1 MIGSLIGLIKE
12 KTPSAI
18 LLEVNGIGYEI
29 SIPLSTSFQLPKVG
43 ESAFLLTHLVVR
55 EDQHSLY
62 GFATEEERKLFRAL
76 IKISGVGAKL
86 AITILSGTNVT
97 GFIQSVVNE
106 DIDALVHLPGIG
118 KKTAERL
125 VVEMKDKIS
134 EISEILSFIST
145 TSLSAVFLPMPGKW
159 TRASMSSFTTD
170 WMNPVT
176 FVPERIVIANLAP
189 TPLIFIS
196 ALNNFLSSSV
206 ANP

>member
-29 SIPLSTSFQLPKVG
+29 AVPLSTSFQLPNVG
-43 ESAFLLTHLVVR
+43 ESAYLLTHLVVR

-62 GFATEEERKLFRAL
+62 GFATDEERKLFRAL

-86 AITILSGTNVT
+86 AITILSGTNVN
-97 GFIQSVVNE
+97 GFIQSVLNE

-125 VVEMKDKIS
+125 IVEMKDKVS
-134 EISEILSFIST
+134 EITSDEN
-145 TSLSAVFLPMPGKW
+145 SLSQNNENSAVAEAINAL
-159 TRASMSSFTTD
+159 
-170 WMNPVT
+170 V
-176 FVPERIVIANLAP
+176 NLGYKTKDAK
-189 TPLIFIS
+189 TILDKIESEGLTVEELIRQ
-196 ALNNFLSSSV
+196 ALKSLNK
-206 ANP
+206 

>member
-12 KTPSAI
+12 KTPSSI

-29 SIPLSTSFQLPKVG
+29 AVPLSTSFQLPNVG
-43 ESAFLLTHLVVR
+43 ESAYLLTHLVVR

-62 GFATEEERKLFRAL
+62 GFATDEERKLFRAL

-86 AITILSGTNVT
+86 AITILSGTNVN

-125 VVEMKDKIS
+125 IVEMKDKVS
-134 EISEILSFIST
+134 EISSDENNLSQNNEN
-145 TSLSAVFLPMPGKW
+145 SAV
-159 TRASMSSFTTD
+159 AEA
-170 WMNPVT
+170 MNALV
-176 FVPERIVIANLAP
+176 NLGYKTKDAK
-189 TPLIFIS
+189 TILDKIESEGLTVEELIRQ
-196 ALNNFLSSSV
+196 ALKSLNK
-206 ANP
+206 

>member
-55 EDQHSLY
+55 DDQHSLY

-125 VVEMKDKIS
+125 VMEMKDKIS
-134 EISEILSFIST
+134 EISDEQQNLQDSGVN
-145 TSLSAVFLPMPGKW
+145 SAVAEAINAL
-159 TRASMSSFTTD
+159 
-170 WMNPVT
+170 V
-176 FVPERIVIANLAP
+176 NLGYKTKDAKNILDKIDSEELSVED
-189 TPLIFIS
+189 LIRQ
-196 ALNNFLSSSV
+196 ALKSLNK
-206 ANP
+206 

>member
-29 SIPLSTSFQLPKVG
+29 AVPLSTSFQLPNVG
-43 ESAFLLTHLVVR
+43 ESAYLLTHLVVR

-62 GFATEEERKLFRAL
+62 GFATDEERKLFRAL

-86 AITILSGTNVT
+86 AITILSGTNVN

-125 VVEMKDKIS
+125 IVEMKDKVS
-134 EISEILSFIST
+134 EISSDEN
-145 TSLSAVFLPMPGKW
+145 SLSQNNENSAVAEAINAL
-159 TRASMSSFTTD
+159 
-170 WMNPVT
+170 V
-176 FVPERIVIANLAP
+176 NLGYKTKDAK
-189 TPLIFIS
+189 TILDKIESEGLTVEELIRQ
-196 ALNNFLSSSV
+196 ALKSLNK
-206 ANP
+206 

>member
-43 ESAFLLTHLVVR
+43 DSAFLLTHLVVR

-134 EISEILSFIST
+134 EISDEQQNLQDSGVN
-145 TSLSAVFLPMPGKW
+145 SAVAEAINAL
-159 TRASMSSFTTD
+159 
-170 WMNPVT
+170 V
-176 FVPERIVIANLAP
+176 NLGYKTKDAKNILDKIDSEELSVED
-189 TPLIFIS
+189 LIRQ
-196 ALNNFLSSSV
+196 ALKSLNK
-206 ANP
+206 

>member
-12 KTPSAI
+12 KTPSSI

-29 SIPLSTSFQLPKVG
+29 AVPLSTSFQLPNVG
-43 ESAFLLTHLVVR
+43 ESAYLLTHLVVR

-62 GFATEEERKLFRAL
+62 GFATDEERKLFRAL

-86 AITILSGTNVT
+86 AITILSGTNVN

-125 VVEMKDKIS
+125 IVEMKDKVS
-134 EISEILSFIST
+134 EISSDDNNLSQNNEN
-145 TSLSAVFLPMPGKW
+145 SAVAEAINAL
-159 TRASMSSFTTD
+159 
-170 WMNPVT
+170 V
-176 FVPERIVIANLAP
+176 NLGYKTKDAKNILDKIDSEGL
-189 TPLIFIS
+189 TVEELIRQ
-196 ALNNFLSSSV
+196 ALKSLNK
-206 ANP
+206 

>member
-134 EISEILSFIST
+134 EISDEQQNLQDSGIN
-145 TSLSAVFLPMPGKW
+145 SAVAEAINAL
-159 TRASMSSFTTD
+159 
-170 WMNPVT
+170 V
-176 FVPERIVIANLAP
+176 NLGYKTKDAKNILDKIDSEELSVED
-189 TPLIFIS
+189 LIRQ
-196 ALNNFLSSSV
+196 ALKSLTK
-206 ANP
+206 

>member
-29 SIPLSTSFQLPKVG
+29 AVPLSTSFQLPNVG
-43 ESAFLLTHLVVR
+43 ESAYLLTHLVVR

-62 GFATEEERKLFRAL
+62 GFATDEERKLFRAL

-86 AITILSGTNVT
+86 AITILSGTNVN

-125 VVEMKDKIS
+125 IVEMKDKVS
-134 EISEILSFIST
+134 EISSDEN
-145 TSLSAVFLPMPGKW
+145 SLSQNNENSAVAEAINAL
-159 TRASMSSFTTD
+159 
-170 WMNPVT
+170 V
-176 FVPERIVIANLAP
+176 NLGYKTKDAK
-189 TPLIFIS
+189 TIL
-196 ALNNFLSSSV
+196 
-206 ANP
+206 

>member
-12 KTPSAI
+12 KTPSSI

-29 SIPLSTSFQLPKVG
+29 TVPLSTSFQLPNVG
-43 ESAFLLTHLVVR
+43 ESAYLLTHLVVR

-62 GFATEEERKLFRAL
+62 GFATDEERKLFRAL

-86 AITILSGTNVT
+86 AITILSGTNVN

-125 VVEMKDKIS
+125 IVEMKDKVS
-134 EISEILSFIST
+134 EISSDENSHSQNNEN
-145 TSLSAVFLPMPGKW
+145 SAVAEAINAL
-159 TRASMSSFTTD
+159 
-170 WMNPVT
+170 V
-176 FVPERIVIANLAP
+176 NLGYKTKDAK
-189 TPLIFIS
+189 TILDKIESEGLTVEELIRQ
-196 ALNNFLSSSV
+196 ALKSLNK
-206 ANP
+206 

>member
-12 KTPSAI
+12 KTPSSI

-29 SIPLSTSFQLPKVG
+29 AVPLSTSFQLPNVG
-43 ESAFLLTHLVVR
+43 ESAYLLTHLVVR

-62 GFATEEERKLFRAL
+62 GFATDEERKLFRAL

-86 AITILSGTNVT
+86 AITILSGTNVN

-125 VVEMKDKIS
+125 IVEMKDKVS
-134 EISEILSFIST
+134 EISSDEN
-145 TSLSAVFLPMPGKW
+145 SLSESNENSAV
-159 TRASMSSFTTD
+159 AEA
-170 WMNPVT
+170 MNALV
-176 FVPERIVIANLAP
+176 NLGYKTKDAK
-189 TPLIFIS
+189 TILDKIESEGLTVEELIRQ
-196 ALNNFLSSSV
+196 ALKSLNK
-206 ANP
+206 

>member
-12 KTPSAI
+12 KPPSAI

-134 EISEILSFIST
+134 EISDEQQNLQDSGVN
-145 TSLSAVFLPMPGKW
+145 SAVAEAINAL
-159 TRASMSSFTTD
+159 
-170 WMNPVT
+170 V
-176 FVPERIVIANLAP
+176 NLGYKTKDAKNILDKIDSEELSVED
-189 TPLIFIS
+189 LIRQ
-196 ALNNFLSSSV
+196 ALKSLNK
-206 ANP
+206 

>member
-134 EISEILSFIST
+134 EISDEQQNLQDSGVN
-145 TSLSAVFLPMPGKW
+145 SAVAEAINAL
-159 TRASMSSFTTD
+159 
-170 WMNPVT
+170 V
-176 FVPERIVIANLAP
+176 NLGYKTKDAKNILDKIDSEELSVED
-189 TPLIFIS
+189 LIRQ
-196 ALNNFLSSSV
+196 ALKSLNK
-206 ANP
+206 